1 MVLEALALFALWK
14 LATRSS
20 KKKVLVRR
28 RRRRRSTA
36 GSVATL
42 VGLAAVSTLLGSPRK
57 KKRAAR
63 SQDWGAGHGYAS
75 GWGDDDSGE
84 V

>member
-20 KKKVLVRR
+20 KKNVLV

-63 SQDWGAGHGYAS
+63 SQDWGPGHGYAS

>member
-20 KKKVLVRR
+20 KKKVLVP
-28 RRRRRSTA
+28 RRRRSTA

-63 SQDWGAGHGYAS
+63 SQDWGPGHGYAS
-75 GWGDDDSGE
+75 GWGDDDSSG

>member
-20 KKKVLVRR
+20 KKKVLV
-28 RRRRRSTA
+28 RRRSTA

-63 SQDWGAGHGYAS
+63 SQDWGPGHGYAS
-75 GWGDDDSGE
+75 GWGDDDSGG

>member
-28 RRRRRSTA
+28 PSTA
-36 GSVATL
+36 KSVVAL

-63 SQDWGAGHGYAS
+63 SQDWGPGQGYAS

>member
-1 MVLEALALFALWK
+1 MVLETLALIALWK

-28 RRRRRSTA
+28 RRRSTA
-36 GSVATL
+36 GSVFAL
-42 VGLAAVSTLLGSPRK
+42 IGLAAVSTLLGSPRK

-63 SQDWGAGHGYAS
+63 SQDWGPSHGYAS
-75 GWGDDDSGE
+75 GWGDDDSGG

>member
-1 MVLEALALFALWK
+1 MVLETLALIALWK

-28 RRRRRSTA
+28 RKRSTA
-36 GSVATL
+36 GSVFAL
-42 VGLAAVSTLLGSPRK
+42 IGLAAVSTLLGSPRK

-63 SQDWGAGHGYAS
+63 SQDWGPGHGYAS
-75 GWGDDDSGE
+75 GWGDDDSSE

>member
-1 MVLEALALFALWK
+1 MVLETLALIALWK

-20 KKKVLVRR
+20 KKKVLV

-63 SQDWGAGHGYAS
+63 SQDWGPGHGYS
-75 GWGDDDSGE
+75 GGWGDDDSGE

>member
-28 RRRRRSTA
+28 RLRSKA
-36 GSVATL
+36 GYVATL
-42 VGLAAVSTLLGSPRK
+42 DGLAAVSTQLGSPRK

-63 SQDWGAGHGYAS
+63 SQDWGPGHGYAS

>member
-28 RRRRRSTA
+28 PSTA
-36 GSVATL
+36 KSVVAL

-57 KKRAAR
+57 KRAAR
-63 SQDWGAGHGYAS
+63 SHDGGPGHGYAS
-75 GWGDDDSGE
+75 GWSDDDSGE

>member
-1 MVLEALALFALWK
+1 MVLETLALIALWK

-28 RRRRRSTA
+28 RRRSTA
-36 GSVATL
+36 GSVFAL
-42 VGLAAVSTLLGSPRK
+42 IGLAAVSTLLGSPRK

-63 SQDWGAGHGYAS
+63 SQDWGPGHGYS
-75 GWGDDDSGE
+75 GGWGDDDSSE

>member
-1 MVLEALALFALWK
+1 MVLEALALFALGK

-20 KKKVLVRR
+20 KTKVLV

-63 SQDWGAGHGYAS
+63 SQDWGPGHGYAS

>member
-1 MVLEALALFALWK
+1 MVLETLALIALWK

-28 RRRRRSTA
+28 RKRSTA
-36 GSVATL
+36 GSVFAL
-42 VGLAAVSTLLGSPRK
+42 IGLAAVSTLLGSPRK

-63 SQDWGAGHGYAS
+63 SQDWGPGHGYAS
-75 GWGDDDSGE
+75 GWGDDDCGE

>member
-1 MVLEALALFALWK
+1 MVLETLALIALWK

-28 RRRRRSTA
+28 RRRSTA
-36 GSVATL
+36 GSVFAL
-42 VGLAAVSTLLGSPRK
+42 IGLAAVSTLLGSPRK

-63 SQDWGAGHGYAS
+63 SQDWGPGHGYAS
-75 GWGDDDSGE
+75 GWGDDDSSG

>member
-20 KKKVLVRR
+20 KKKVLV

-63 SQDWGAGHGYAS
+63 SQDWGPRQGYAS
-75 GWGDDDSGE
+75 GWGDDDSGG